1 VLRQAGANGYRALY
15 CMPARPVGPVR
26 FVRSGTEPGWP
37 RPARC
42 DTVAGVDIQ
51 GSLGLPRREPAE
63 KEWERVISYLL
74 RRLLGAIPLLLGI
87 LTLIFFI
94 INIAPGD
101 PTARYFNP
109 NVAPEV
115 IEQMRRNLGLDQPLH
130 IQYFRWL
137 TAFAQGNFGHSFGQM
152 RPIAEILPTVLWN
165 TIQLMLVAVVLIFV
179 LGMLIGIL
187 QAVRQYSVVDNVLTF
202 FALFFYSMPSFWL
215 ALMLILIFS
224 LKASQWGWPIV
235 FPAAQMTSVEYEF
248 MSTAGQIEDRA
259 RHMLLPA
266 IALGIGGAAGIA
278 RYMRG
283 SMLEVIHQDY
293 IRTARAK
300 GLSERTVIFKHAL
313 RNALIPIVTLLG
325 LYLPYLLSGSV
336 LIETIFAWPGMGRL
350 IVDSIFQR
358 DYPLVMA
365 TSFIAAALVVMGN
378 LLADVMYAVVD
389 PRIRTD

>member
-1 VLRQAGANGYRALY
+1 
-15 CMPARPVGPVR
+15 M
-26 FVRSGTEPGWP
+26 
-37 RPARC
+37 
-42 DTVAGVDIQ
+42 
-51 GSLGLPRREPAE
+51 
-63 KEWERVISYLL
+63 ISYLL

-109 NVAPEV
+109 NVSPEV
-115 IEQMRRNLGLDQPLH
+115 IAQMRTNLGLDQPLH

-137 TAFAQGNFGHSFGQM
+137 GSFARGDFGYSFGQL
-152 RPIAEILPTVLWN
+152 RPISEILPTVLWN
-165 TIQLMLVAVVLIFV
+165 TLQLMIVAIVAIFV

-215 ALMLILIFS
+215 ALMLILVFS
-224 LKASQWGWPIV
+224 LKASQWGWDIQ
-235 FPAAQMTSVEYEF
+235 FPASQMTSVGYEF
-248 MSTAGQIEDRA
+248 YTTGQKLTDRLM
-259 RHMLLPA
+259 HMILPA
-266 IALGIGGAAGIA
+266 TALGIGGAAGIA

-300 GLSERTVIFKHAL
+300 GLSERMVIFKHAL

-325 LYLPYLLSGSV
+325 LYLPILLSGSV
-336 LIETIFAWPGMGRL
+336 LVETIFAWPGMGRL
-350 IVDSIFQR
+350 IVDAIFQR

-365 TSFIAAALVVMGN
+365 TSFIAAGLVVAGN
-378 LLADVMYAVVD
+378 LLADVLYAVVD
-389 PRIRTD
+389 PRIRTE

>member
-1 VLRQAGANGYRALY
+1 MIG
-15 CMPARPVGPVR
+15 
-26 FVRSGTEPGWP
+26 
-37 RPARC
+37 
-42 DTVAGVDIQ
+42 
-51 GSLGLPRREPAE
+51 
-63 KEWERVISYLL
+63 YLL

-130 IQYFRWL
+130 IRYFRWL
-137 TAFAQGNFGHSFGQM
+137 ASFAQGDFGYSFGQM
-152 RPIAEILPTVLWN
+152 RPIAEILPGVLWN
-165 TIQLMLVAVVLIFV
+165 TVQLMLVAIIMIFA

-187 QAVRQYSVVDNVLTF
+187 QAVRQYSIADNVLTF
-202 FALFFYSMPSFWL
+202 LALFFYSMPSFWL

-224 LKASQWGWPIV
+224 LKASQWGWDLT
-235 FPAAQMTSVEYEF
+235 FPASQMTSVGYEF
-248 MSTAGQIEDRA
+248 MSAGEQIRDRFM
-259 RHMLLPA
+259 HMAMPA
-266 IALGIGGAAGIA
+266 LALGIGSAAGIA

-365 TSFIAAALVVMGN
+365 TSFIAAALVVLGN
-378 LLADVMYAVVD
+378 LIADVLYAVVD